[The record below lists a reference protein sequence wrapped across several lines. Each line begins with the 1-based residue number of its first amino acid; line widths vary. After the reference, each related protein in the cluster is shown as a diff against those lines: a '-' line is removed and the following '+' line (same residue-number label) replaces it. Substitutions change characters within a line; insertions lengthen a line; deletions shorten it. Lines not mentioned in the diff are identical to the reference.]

1 MFKTG
6 IMLSIARTVR
16 ICASSNTATSTL
28 CNPRP
33 KPFSRA
39 PNMMRLPDVNVISC
53 WPFALRMRSTYRPST
68 GLCSISH
75 MSANVSSLVRVWW
88 AVQMAF
94 RFGVS
99 IALRNNAVPTVK
111 VLPICLQLDSTA
123 PSAPHAYLPS
133 AFLANRSHKKP
144 CCHKSKR
151 MPALRAALLIRV
163 NSLPTMP
170 SGWRRTLAISDNR
183 RSDIVR
189 HLVFLIVQ
197 QVGQTSA
204 LE

>member
-1 MFKTG
+1 
-6 IMLSIARTVR
+6 
-16 ICASSNTATSTL
+16 
-28 CNPRP
+28 
-33 KPFSRA
+33 
-39 PNMMRLPDVNVISC
+39 MMRLPDVNVISC
-53 WPFALRMRSTYRPST
+53 WPFALRMRSTYLPSI

-133 AFLANRSHKKP
+133 VFLANRSHKKP